1 MSEIKKLSIRST
13 LWEDPIQI
21 VGIND
26 VVLNKLNV
34 KGKYVLKYD
43 LTNYAIKYDGGGFWL
58 YIDDLEGYFEFD
70 NGIGFLQIIFKD
82 AEQERLYDR
91 IWNQII
97 DNIDNNKTIK
107 DTKKVRLN
115 SDDLPLGLKFEIK
128 NITIVIN
135 AVVKKND
142 VYYPQI
148 SLNNYTYKV
157 QKC

>member
-1 MSEIKKLSIRST
+1 MSEIKKLSIHST
-13 LWEDPIQI
+13 LWEDPIET

-43 LTNYAIKYDGGGFWL
+43 LTDYAIKSDGGGFWL
-58 YIDDLEGYFEFD
+58 YIDDLEGYFQFD

-82 AEQERLYDR
+82 ADQERLYDR
-91 IWNQII
+91 IWDQII

-107 DTKKVRLN
+107 DIKEIRLN
-115 SDDLPLGLKFEIK
+115 SDELPLGLKFEIK
-128 NITIVIN
+128 NITVVIKG
-135 AVVKKND
+135 VVKKKD

-148 SLNNYTYKV
+148 SLNNCTYEV
-157 QKC
+157 

>member
-1 MSEIKKLSIRST
+1 MSEIKKLIIHST
-13 LWEDPIQI
+13 LWEDPIEI
-21 VGIND
+21 IGIND

-34 KGKYVLKYD
+34 KGKYVPKYN
-43 LTNYAIKYDGGGFWL
+43 LTDYAIKYDGGDFWL

-70 NGIGFLQIIFKD
+70 DGIGFLQIIFKD

-91 IWNQII
+91 IWDQII

-107 DTKKVRLN
+107 DIKKIKLN

-128 NITIVIN
+128 NITIVIK
-135 AVVKKND
+135 AVVKKNN

-148 SLNNYTYKV
+148 SLNSCTYKV
-157 QKC
+157 

>member
-1 MSEIKKLSIRST
+1 MR
-13 LWEDPIQI
+13 EDPIEV

-26 VVLNKLNV
+26 VVSNKLNV

-43 LTNYAIKYDGGGFWL
+43 LTDYAIKYDGGGFWL

-70 NGIGFLQIIFKD
+70 NDIRFLQIIFKN
-82 AEQERLYDR
+82 AGQERLFDR
-91 IWNQII
+91 IWDQII

-107 DTKKVRLN
+107 DIKKIRLN
-115 SDDLPLGLKFEIK
+115 SDELPLGLKFEIK
-128 NITIVIN
+128 NITIVIK

-148 SLNNYTYKV
+148 SLNNCTYKV
-157 QKC
+157 